1 MSLAS
6 RAERRGLS
14 VLLIVFGG
22 ISALKVQGTGV
33 ILFAILFGFS
43 QQLLTQMVDKQVK
56 SLSGPKA
63 PSSAAATK
71 AQ

>member
-43 QQLLTQMVDKQVK
+43 QQLLTQMVDKQVGG
-56 SLSGPKA
+56 LSGPKA

-71 AQ
+71 G